1 MIPIHLQETLI
12 TLKPQK
18 FSRLFLSFTI
28 HDNRVEI
35 KDGMFPL
42 VKKSSIP
49 FRSITSVEVAKLTKQ
64 LIIHTSDGKKHTYAL
79 GGFGKAQACRDAI
92 AAAL

>member
-1 MIPIHLQETLI
+1 M
-12 TLKPQK
+12 QK
-18 FSRLFLSFTI
+18 FARLFLNITI

-35 KDGMFPL
+35 KAGMLPFI
-42 VKKSSIP
+42 KKSVIP
-49 FRSITSVEVAKLTKQ
+49 FRSITSVEVAKFTKQ
-64 LIIHTSDGKKHTYAL
+64 LVIHTADGKKHTYAI